1 MSRVEEIEAAIDGL
15 PPEEYRRVVEW
26 FRVREQRR
34 WDEQMDAD
42 SLTGKLDFLF
52 DEAEGESARV
62 LLQESRRKLSKT
74 PYCGTEVGVIQTD
87 DQMLL
92 AQQCIGNLRRI
103 LLEARKVHSRQ
114 DYARMAEPILLEV
127 QQREQE
133 ILEYLSRDL
142 EQPIAS

>member
-1 MSRVEEIEAAIDGL
+1 
-15 PPEEYRRVVEW
+15 
-26 FRVREQRR
+26 
-34 WDEQMDAD
+34 
-42 SLTGKLDFLF
+42 
-52 DEAEGESARV
+52 
-62 LLQESRRKLSKT
+62 
-74 PYCGTEVGVIQTD
+74 
-87 DQMLL
+87 MLL
-92 AQQCIGNLRRI
+92 AQQCVANLRKI